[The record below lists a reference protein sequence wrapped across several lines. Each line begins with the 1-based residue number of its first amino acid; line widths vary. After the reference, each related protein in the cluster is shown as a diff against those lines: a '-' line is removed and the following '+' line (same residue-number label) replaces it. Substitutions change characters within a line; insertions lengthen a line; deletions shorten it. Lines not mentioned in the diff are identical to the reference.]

1 MSQCHKQNWRGLF
14 FTCMKIL
21 GRVLACA
28 RPIAHIK
35 WRRLVPLQVNQ
46 FLEGP
51 TAPSPPLIREGG
63 GSNYD
68 KLMQAVAVF
77 ILATLILLS

>member
-1 MSQCHKQNWRGLF
+1 
-14 FTCMKIL
+14 MKIV

-28 RPIAHIK
+28 RAIAHIK

-51 TAPSPPLIREGG
+51 TAPSPPLIRESGG

-77 ILATLILLS
+77 ILATLILFS

>member
-1 MSQCHKQNWRGLF
+1 MARAVFYMHEDIG
-14 FTCMKIL
+14 
-21 GRVLACA
+21 ACA
-28 RPIAHIK
+28 GLCSSDRTHQMEKTGTPSSE
-35 WRRLVPLQVNQ
+35 